1 MQKCSVKIIVSWSI
15 NNWRVSMTYFAA
27 LHELHNQK
35 EVLVVLINVE
45 KLDDVRVVNLLENV
59 DLILQANL
67 ILFSQLAPTVEF

>member
-1 MQKCSVKIIVSWSI
+1 
-15 NNWRVSMTYFAA
+15 MTYFAA

>member
-1 MQKCSVKIIVSWSI
+1 
-15 NNWRVSMTYFAA
+15 MTYFAA

-59 DLILQANL
+59 NLILQANL